1 MLWEQGILN
10 KYMEQAQQPQPCSQK
25 QREMIARLLTEAK
38 KHEQELL
45 ESDYSLE
52 DRIKKELIP
61 KLAQEQGASEL
72 ITKVRGLRK
81 ELDDA
86 ENALGDLG
94 FTCDDGDARLKYD
107 APERLQKA
115 MEGALRSAKKERDRS
130 LRKYDLAVLD
140 VWAAES
146 AEEARRI
153 VEPLL

>member
-1 MLWEQGILN
+1 
-10 KYMEQAQQPQPCSQK
+10 
-25 QREMIARLLTEAK
+25 MIARLLTETK
-38 KHEQELL
+38 KREQELL
-45 ESDYSLE
+45 DSDSDLE
-52 DRIKKELIP
+52 DRVKKELIP
-61 KLAQEQGASEL
+61 KLAQEAGASEL

-94 FTCDDGDARLKYD
+94 FICDDWDPRLKYD